1 VIGVVIL
8 YMGWR
13 FRKSIN
19 LGLGFRINLSKSGI
33 GYSWGFPGYRTT
45 KLANGGTRQTYSIP
59 GTGISYVEQQGGRS
73 NSQPKY
79 NENLNLIT
87 GETEVFENIPIEDIR
102 KNDPILKE
110 INRVVFFN
118 RLANISLVLTLFV
131 LVHPA
136 FSLAF
141 LLGIIL
147 KIIIAISMKIKLYY
161 EFDEDSRKMYNS
173 LKEIWIT
180 LSQSRKLW
188 QINSS
193 TKIYNT
199 KYNAGS
205 GNNVDRNNAFIM
217 SKLPSFIKTNI
228 DIYGLNLRNQKM
240 YFTPDRIL
248 IFRPFKKVY
257 GCTYR
262 DMYFGISSQRFVE
275 SGTVYKDSE
284 VVDYA
289 WHYTNRD
296 GSRDLRFS
304 NNRKY
309 PVCKYGELTL
319 KSPNGIHTIIE
330 FSNHDLAEDIQNK
343 LILFGNQFNKILETT
358 KSQDIKSKATQEEPI
373 KKQIIKDVSVLD
385 NKEVD
390 PIYEDV
396 LEFAISNGKISA
408 SLLQRRFKLGY
419 NRACRIIDYMEEQGV
434 VGPQNGSNPR
444 DVLVKLSS
452 EDGE

>member
-1 VIGVVIL
+1 
-8 YMGWR
+8 MGWR
-13 FRKSIN
+13 LRKSIN

-59 GTGISYVEQQGGRS
+59 GTGISYVEQQGGNRNNKPRYDE
-73 NSQPKY
+73 NSK
-79 NENLNLIT
+79 LIT

-102 KNDPILKE
+102 KNDPILNE

-118 RLANISLVLTLFV
+118 RLANISLFLALLVLI
-131 LVHPA
+131 HPA
-136 FSLAF
+136 FSLAL
-141 LLGIIL
+141 LLGIVL
-147 KIIIAISMKIKLYY
+147 KIIIVTSMKIKLYY

-188 QINSS
+188 QISSS
-193 TKIYNT
+193 TRVYNT

-248 IFRPFKKVY
+248 IFRPFRKVY

-262 DMYFGISSQRFVE
+262 DMFFGISSQRFVE
-275 SGTVYKDSE
+275 SGRVYKDSE

-289 WHYTNRD
+289 WHYTNKD
-296 GSRDLRFS
+296 GSRDLRFN
-304 NNRKY
+304 NNRRY

-330 FSNHDLAEDIQNK
+330 FSNHDLAENIQSK

-358 KSQDIKSKATQEEPI
+358 KLHDSKSNATQEENINKKVI
-373 KKQIIKDVSVLD
+373 KNISDID
-385 NKEVD
+385 NEEEFDPLYKE
-390 PIYEDV
+390 V
-396 LEFAISNGKISA
+396 LEFAISAGKVSA

-419 NRACRIIDYMEEQGV
+419 NRACRIIDYMEEQGII
-434 VGPQNGSNPR
+434 GPSNGSKPR
-444 DVLVKLSS
+444 DVLVKLSE

>member
-1 VIGVVIL
+1 
-8 YMGWR
+8 MGWR

>member
-1 VIGVVIL
+1 
-8 YMGWR
+8 MGWR

-45 KLANGGTRQTYSIP
+45 RLANGGTRQTYSIP
-59 GTGISYVEQQGGRS
+59 GTGISYVEQQGARN
-73 NSQPKY
+73 NSQPRY

-193 TKIYNT
+193 TKVYNT

-248 IFRPFKKVY
+248 IFRPFRKVY

-275 SGTVYKDSE
+275 SGTVHKDSE
-284 VVDYA
+284 VVDYV
-289 WHYTNRD
+289 WHYTNKD

-358 KSQDIKSKATQEEPI
+358 KSQDIKQKTTQEEPI
-373 KKQIIKDVSVLD
+373 KKQIIKDVSAID

-396 LEFAISNGKISA
+396 LEFAISNGKVSA
-408 SLLQRRFKLGY
+408 SLLQRKFKLGY
-419 NRACRIIDYMEEQGV
+419 NRACRIIDYMEEHGI

-444 DVLVKLSS
+444 DVLVKLSD
-452 EDGE
+452 EDGD

>member
-1 VIGVVIL
+1 
-8 YMGWR
+8 MGWR

-59 GTGISYVEQQGGRS
+59 GTGISYVEQQGGRG
-73 NSQPKY
+73 NSQPRY

-141 LLGIIL
+141 LFGIIL
-147 KIIIAISMKIKLYY
+147 KIIIATTMKIKLYY

-217 SKLPSFIKTNI
+217 SKMPSFIKTNI

-248 IFRPFKKVY
+248 IFRPFRKVY

-358 KSQDIKSKATQEEPI
+358 KSQDKKSKATQEEPI
-373 KKQIIKDVSVLD
+373 KKQIIKDVSAID

-419 NRACRIIDYMEEQGV
+419 NRACRIIDYMEEQGI

-444 DVLVKLSS
+444 DVLVKLSD